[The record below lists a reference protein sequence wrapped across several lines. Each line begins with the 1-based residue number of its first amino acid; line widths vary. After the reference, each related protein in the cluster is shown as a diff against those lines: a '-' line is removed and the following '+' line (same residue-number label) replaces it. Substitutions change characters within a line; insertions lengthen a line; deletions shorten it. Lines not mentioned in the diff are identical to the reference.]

1 MSYIIIQCD
10 MDRLIMPG
18 VHLART
24 QRTNEYQAICST
36 VPTIKCN
43 KTERRCGVWCVQ
55 YLRYLIVALYFW
67 CLHYCCHKFGISN
80 WFKHSRPSI
89 IVIYKIVDR
98 LVLLWKNLNWM
109 HHMYCLK
116 KPRLASSITIEIRV
130 YDCIS
135 VRSFF

>member
-1 MSYIIIQCD
+1 M
-10 MDRLIMPG
+10 
-18 VHLART
+18 
-24 QRTNEYQAICST
+24 
-36 VPTIKCN
+36 
-43 KTERRCGVWCVQ
+43 ERRCGVWCVQ

-67 CLHYCCHKFGISN
+67 WLHYCCHKFGISN

-109 HHMYCLK
+109 HHMYCFK
-116 KPRLASSITIEIRV
+116 KPRLAGSITIEIRV

-135 VRSFF
+135 VRSFFKIKLTYTRYMASWCNSCLHIQNLYRQLGWIYGLDKMLL

>member
-1 MSYIIIQCD
+1 MTWIDWSCQVCIK
-10 MDRLIMPG
+10 LGP
-18 VHLART
+18 T
-24 QRTNEYQAICST
+24 ERTNEYQAICST

-43 KTERRCGVWCVQ
+43 KTERWCGVWCVQ
-55 YLRYLIVALYFW
+55 YLRYLIAALYFW

-116 KPRLASSITIEIRV
+116 KTQISWLNYNRNT
-130 YDCIS
+130 CIWLYLS
-135 VRSFF
+135 QIFFFLN